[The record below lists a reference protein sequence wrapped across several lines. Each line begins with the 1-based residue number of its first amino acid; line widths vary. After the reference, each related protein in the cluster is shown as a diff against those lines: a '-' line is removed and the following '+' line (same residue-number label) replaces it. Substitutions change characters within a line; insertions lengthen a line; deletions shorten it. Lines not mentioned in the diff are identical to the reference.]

1 MNTKLLGVLLLL
13 LLCTLFSV
21 RAEGQVEGTE
31 VAAAAEA
38 AISSEGEADLL
49 DEIIAEVQQE
59 SSSSKAAVHEDLKE
73 KEEVVAEKAQQKKEE
88 VKVKSEAKK
97 PEVKAPE
104 AANPTSVTTASSG
117 GFLKPL
123 INSFAALGRLW
134 ASFVQRLLA
143 LVGK

>member
-13 LLCTLFSV
+13 LLCTLFIV

-31 VAAAAEA
+31 AAAAEA
-38 AISSEGEADLL
+38 SISSEGEADLL

-88 VKVKSEAKK
+88 IKVKSEAKK

-104 AANPTSVTTASSG
+104 AATPTSVTTASSG

-123 INSFAALGRLW
+123 INSFATLGRLW